1 MTLEK
6 EVQTLDERLS
16 AAGYKDKAPAAVV
29 EKAEAELS
37 DKRLQ
42 FKTVSDSIESML
54 AQVPTKKNCM
64 PRFLRPLYTRPHATR
79 YECYY
84 IPEYMCLPRPSMTR
98 FECMLAQ
105 MTSAEAAA
113 WRSKYAADK
122 AAAEEA
128 ARMKA
133 EEAAKKK
140 AEAAAAKSQKEAAN
154 KAAKAAKSK

>member
-84 IPEYMCLPRPSMTR
+84 IPECMCLPRPSMTLSV
-98 FECMLAQ
+98 CWPDDVGGGGGV
-105 MTSAEAAA
+105 AEQVCG
-113 WRSKYAADK
+113 RQGGCGGGSTDEGGGSGQ
-122 AAAEEA
+122 EEG
-128 ARMKA
+128 
-133 EEAAKKK
+133 
-140 AEAAAAKSQKEAAN
+140 
-154 KAAKAAKSK
+154 

>member
-54 AQVPTKKNCM
+54 AQVLKKKTCM
-64 PRFLRPLYTRPHATR
+64 PRFRRPLY
-79 YECYY
+79 
-84 IPEYMCLPRPSMTR
+84 
-98 FECMLAQ
+98 MLL
-105 MTSAEAAA
+105 
-113 WRSKYAADK
+113 
-122 AAAEEA
+122 
-128 ARMKA
+128 
-133 EEAAKKK
+133 
-140 AEAAAAKSQKEAAN
+140 
-154 KAAKAAKSK
+154 

>member
-54 AQVPTKKNCM
+54 AQVPPPKKS
-64 PRFLRPLYTRPHATR
+64 L
-79 YECYY
+79 
-84 IPEYMCLPRPSMTR
+84 
-98 FECMLAQ
+98 
-105 MTSAEAAA
+105 
-113 WRSKYAADK
+113 YAALPQTTLH
-122 AAAEEA
+122 ASS
-128 ARMKA
+128 RY
-133 EEAAKKK
+133 
-140 AEAAAAKSQKEAAN
+140 
-154 KAAKAAKSK
+154 

>member
-54 AQVPTKKNCM
+54 AQVPPPQEKPVCCASSDHFARVLT
-64 PRFLRPLYTRPHATR
+64 LLD
-79 YECYY
+79 
-84 IPEYMCLPRPSMTR
+84 
-98 FECMLAQ
+98 
-105 MTSAEAAA
+105 TSATI
-113 WRSKYAADK
+113 Y
-122 AAAEEA
+122 
-128 ARMKA
+128 
-133 EEAAKKK
+133 
-140 AEAAAAKSQKEAAN
+140 
-154 KAAKAAKSK
+154 

>member
-54 AQVPTKKNCM
+54 AQVPKIKTVCHASSDH
-64 PRFLRPLYTRPHATR
+64 FTRV
-79 YECYY
+79 
-84 IPEYMCLPRPSMTR
+84 L
-98 FECMLAQ
+98 MLLD
-105 MTSAEAAA
+105 TSATIYQ
-113 WRSKYAADK
+113 STCV
-122 AAAEEA
+122 
-128 ARMKA
+128 
-133 EEAAKKK
+133 
-140 AEAAAAKSQKEAAN
+140 
-154 KAAKAAKSK
+154 

>member
-54 AQVPTKKNCM
+54 AQVPPPQKNLFFC
-64 PRFLRPLYTRPHATR
+64 PPLEFSRPPL
-79 YECYY
+79 
-84 IPEYMCLPRPSMTR
+84 
-98 FECMLAQ
+98 
-105 MTSAEAAA
+105 
-113 WRSKYAADK
+113 
-122 AAAEEA
+122 
-128 ARMKA
+128 
-133 EEAAKKK
+133 
-140 AEAAAAKSQKEAAN
+140 
-154 KAAKAAKSK
+154 